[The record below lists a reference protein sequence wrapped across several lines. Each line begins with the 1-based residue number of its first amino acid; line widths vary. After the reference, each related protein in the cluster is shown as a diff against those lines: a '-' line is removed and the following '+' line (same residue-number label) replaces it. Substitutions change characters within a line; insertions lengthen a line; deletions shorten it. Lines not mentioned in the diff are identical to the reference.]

1 MRAAQIQDGVV
12 INYAEVNSFDGVC
25 FFDPLG
31 SSLGDIW
38 DGARFLTPAPPLP
51 TEEQFLV
58 AVDGLLNEGASRRGY
73 DSIHTAALRAGYP
86 GPFHD
91 EGVAYAT
98 WMDTVYSTC
107 YSILAQV
114 KAGSQ
119 PPPATTAALLG
130 LLPPCPFAP
139 DPSRL

>member
-51 TEEQFLV
+51 TEEQFLA
-58 AVDGLLNEGASRRGY
+58 AVDGLLNEGASRKRY
-73 DSIHTAALRAGYP
+73 DSIHSAAIRAGYP

-98 WMDTVYSTC
+98 WMDSVYSAC
-107 YSILAQV
+107 YQLLAQV
-114 KAGSQ
+114 KAGAAPY
-119 PPPATTAALLG
+119 PPTTAALLAQ
-130 LLPPCPFAP
+130 LPQCPFAA
-139 DPSRL
+139 DSAGG